1 MSADSASSDLLAICL
16 QVRALAVRYGLQ
28 VLESADWSLAWR
40 PADRS
45 DRRLLREASCVCHA
59 IDAETFLARS
69 KADPFRER
77 RCVRVWFAWRSQA
90 TRRRA
95 VALLAWPHPTDRA

>member
-1 MSADSASSDLLAICL
+1 MSADSAASDLLAICL

-28 VLESADWSLAWR
+28 VLEAADWSLAWR

-45 DRRLLREASCVCHA
+45 DRRLLREASCICHA

-69 KADPFRER
+69 KADPFRVR
-77 RCVRVWFAWRSQA
+77 QCVRVRFAWRGPA
-90 TRRRA
+90 ARHRA
-95 VALLAWPHPTDRA
+95 VALLAWPHPSDRA

>member
-1 MSADSASSDLLAICL
+1 MSADSAASELLAICL

-40 PADRS
+40 PPGRS
-45 DRRLLREASCVCHA
+45 DRRVVREASAICHA

-77 RCVRVWFAWRSQA
+77 RCVRIRFSWSSGGRH
-90 TRRRA
+90 RRA
-95 VALLAWPHPTDRA
+95 KALLAWPRQGGA